1 MTELTPA
8 LDAAL
13 SADRPLV
20 FGALELDLPGGAA
33 RFLDGAGEISFAG
46 RTFVGTDPTFGT
58 IAAIDAI
65 TDGGSDEAP
74 GLGLTLLPPNDTA
87 AAVLAG
93 ATVQGATATVW
104 IGAIDSAT
112 GIPVPDPYLAF
123 LGEVD
128 VATIRAGENGR
139 SVDYDLVSMS
149 ERFFDADEGFR
160 LNQSFHQ
167 SVWPGETGF
176 FDVTGIEQTI
186 YWGVAPPPGVVS
198 AGGSSSRGSGGSAG
212 GGEWERV
219 L

>member
-1 MTELTPA
+1 VTELTPA

-13 SADRPLV
+13 AGDRPLV

-46 RTFVGTDPTFGT
+46 RTFTGTDPSFGT

-65 TDGGSDEAP
+65 SDGGSDEAP

-93 ATVQGATATVW
+93 ATVQGATATLW

-112 GIPVPDPYLAF
+112 GLVVPDPYLVF

-128 VATIRAGENGR
+128 VATIRAGESGR

-160 LNQSFHQ
+160 LNDSFHRL
-167 SVWPGETGF
+167 VWPGETGL
-176 FDVTGIEQTI
+176 FDVTGVEQTI
-186 YWGVAPPPGVVS
+186 YWGVAPPPGAV
-198 AGGSSSRGSGGSAG
+198 AAGARQGGGGSFGGS
-212 GGEWERV
+212 EWER
-219 L
+219 LL

>member
-1 MTELTPA
+1 VSELTPA

-46 RTFVGTDPTFGT
+46 RTFLGTDPTFGT

-65 TDGGSDEAP
+65 DDGGADEAP
-74 GLGLTLLPPNDTA
+74 GLGVTLLPPNDTA

-93 ATVQGATATVW
+93 AAVQGSTATIW

-112 GIPVPDPYLAF
+112 GIPIPDPYLVF

-128 VATIRAGENGR
+128 VATISADASGR

-160 LNQSFHQ
+160 LNDAFHK
-167 SVWPGETGF
+167 SIWPGETGF
-176 FDVTGIEQTI
+176 FDVIGIEQTI
-186 YWGVAPPPGVVS
+186 YWGVAPPPGVV
-198 AGGSSSRGSGGSAG
+198 ATGGGGSAYG
-212 GGEWERV
+212 NREWERQ

>member
-1 MTELTPA
+1 MSELTPA

-13 SADRPLV
+13 AADRPLV

-46 RTFVGTDPTFGT
+46 RTFFGTDPSFGT

-65 TDGGSDEAP
+65 DDGGTDEAP
-74 GLGLTLLPPNDTA
+74 GLGVTLLPPNDTA

-93 ATVQGATATVW
+93 AAVQGSTATIW
-104 IGAIDSAT
+104 IGAIDSFT
-112 GIPVPDPYLAF
+112 GIPIPDPYLVF
-123 LGEVD
+123 LGEID
-128 VATIRAGENGR
+128 VATISADETGR

-149 ERFFDADEGFR
+149 ERFFDTDEGFR
-160 LNQSFHQ
+160 LNAAFHQ

-186 YWGVAPPPGVVS
+186 YWGVAPPPGAVTT
-198 AGGSSSRGSGGSAG
+198 G
-212 GGEWERV
+212 GGGGNSYGSREWERV
-219 L
+219 Q